1 MQIGHRVATAARG
14 GAVGRKYWIQY
25 CIDGKHHYEP
35 TGSTNKAVAIR
46 RAHEVAQRLARGE
59 QRRVAPKH
67 TLADVVQ
74 KYLDRQVEIPL
85 LSLEEARQRR
95 FVIDWSANGRPARP
109 EFTGTR
115 VLTDFP
121 LGGPVDGPPAAG
133 NNEDAQ
139 HRNHC

>member
-1 MQIGHRVATAARG
+1 MKLADRANVEGTVPPMQIGKRVATAARG

-46 RAHEVAQRLARGE
+46 RAHEIAQRLARGE

-74 KYLDRQVEIPL
+74 KYLERQRDRGRARKTLTKYTQVLNDLVEWF
-85 LSLEEARQRR
+85 EEA
-95 FVIDWSANGRPARP
+95 A
-109 EFTGTR
+109 E
-115 VLTDFP
+115 
-121 LGGPVDGPPAAG
+121 
-133 NNEDAQ
+133 
-139 HRNHC
+139 